1 MSDSP
6 IKPRVKRLLREALV
20 RRRPDPDIVVDRDG
34 YVGSF
39 TDNLLPLVSPADF
52 EADLRAGAGG
62 ELKDGKRRKAKF
74 RAVHSSMALAVN
86 CFAPFRR
93 TRIDDL
99 TLPFAGAFSKLEF
112 ERKCPIGLQG
122 AHPHLDVLLS
132 GADGVVGVESK
143 LIEYFDRH
151 RAKFSPAYDKQIRDE
166 RCEQGYFK
174 EMSRLKNAHDSYARL
189 DVAQLIK
196 HAFGLAR
203 TFSGR
208 NATLLYLY
216 WEPANPDRDP
226 VFADHRREIAEFADR
241 VAGSTP
247 RFKAMSYPELWAE
260 WRTSAPAWLSEHLG
274 KLAGRYAFQV

>member
-1 MSDSP
+1 MPDRPS
-6 IKPRVKRLLREALV
+6 
-20 RRRPDPDIVVDRDG
+20 RRP
-34 YVGSF
+34 
-39 TDNLLPLVSPADF
+39 
-52 EADLRAGAGG
+52 
-62 ELKDGKRRKAKF
+62 
-74 RAVHSSMALAVN
+74 
-86 CFAPFRR
+86 
-93 TRIDDL
+93 
-99 TLPFAGAFSKLEF
+99 
-112 ERKCPIGLQG
+112 
-122 AHPHLDVLLS
+122 PHLDVLLS
-132 GADGVVGVESK
+132 GVDGVVGVESK
-143 LIEYFDRH
+143 LIEYLSGET
-151 RAKFSPAYDKQIRDE
+151 AEFSDAYDKQIRDE
-166 RCEQGYFK
+166 RREQGYFE
-174 EMSRLKNAHDSYARL
+174 EMGRLKNAPDSYACL
-189 DVAQLIK
+189 NAAQLIK